1 MKQDRKVAEFDIKDI
16 LPIVLIIVVAG
27 IGAAFGLQVMT
38 DVQTDMLTGEA
49 GCNATSSA
57 NCGND
62 YNGTGDA
69 VEGVTN
75 ITSKF
80 GIIGSVVAAA
90 IILGILVRYLYNM
103 FA

>member
-1 MKQDRKVAEFDIKDI
+1 MERKTAEFDIKDI

-27 IGAAFGLQVMT
+27 IGAAFGLQVMG
-38 DVQTDMLTGEA
+38 DIQDDMTADTVEY
-49 GCNATSSA
+49 NATA
-57 NCGND
+57 NAM
-62 YNGTGDA
+62 TG
-69 VEGVTN
+69 VSN
-75 ITSKF
+75 ITGKF

>member
-1 MKQDRKVAEFDIKDI
+1 MEKQTRVAEFDIKDI

-27 IGAAFGLQVMT
+27 IGAAFGLQVTGDIKADMT
-38 DVQTDMLTGEA
+38 ADSLEY
-49 GCNATSSA
+49 NATE
-57 NCGND
+57 
-62 YNGTGDA
+62 DA
-69 VEGVTN
+69 QVGVSN

>member
-1 MKQDRKVAEFDIKDI
+1 MDRKVAEFDIKDI
-16 LPIVLIIVVAG
+16 LPIVLVIVVAG
-27 IGAAFGLQVMT
+27 IGAAFGLQVSG
-38 DVQTDMLTGEA
+38 DIKTDMLTGSA
-49 GCNATSSA
+49 GCNATSTA
-57 NCGND
+57 NCGLD
-62 YNGTGDA
+62 YNATGDA
-69 VEGVTN
+69 QTGVSN

>member
-1 MKQDRKVAEFDIKDI
+1 MDRKTAYFDIKDI

-27 IGAAFGLQVMT
+27 IGAAFGLQVMG
-38 DVQTDMLTGEA
+38 DIQSDMTSGSVEY
-49 GCNATSSA
+49 NA
-57 NCGND
+57 
-62 YNGTGDA
+62 TGDA
-69 VEGVTN
+69 TEGVTN
-75 ITSKF
+75 ITGKF

>member
-1 MKQDRKVAEFDIKDI
+1 METKNKVAEFDIKDI

-27 IGAAFGLQVMT
+27 IGAAFGLQVT
-38 DVQTDMLTGEA
+38 GDIKEDMLTGEA
-49 GCNATSSA
+49 GCNATVTSS
-57 NCGND
+57 CGLE
-62 YNGTGDA
+62 YNATGDA
-69 VEGVTN
+69 QEGVSN

-80 GIIGSVVAAA
+80 GIIGSVIAAA

>member
-1 MKQDRKVAEFDIKDI
+1 MERKTAQFDIKDI

-27 IGAAFGLQVMT
+27 IGAAFGLQV
-38 DVQTDMLTGEA
+38 TGDIKEDFVTGTA
-49 GCNATSSA
+49 GCNATVTTQ
-57 NCGND
+57 CGIE
-62 YNGTGDA
+62 YNATGDA
-69 VEGVTN
+69 QTGVSN

-80 GIIGSVVAAA
+80 GIIGSVIAAA

>member
-1 MKQDRKVAEFDIKDI
+1 MEKTNKVAEFDIKDI

-27 IGAAFGLQVMT
+27 IGAAFGLQVTGDIKADMT
-38 DVQTDMLTGEA
+38 TDSIEY
-49 GCNATSSA
+49 NATA
-57 NCGND
+57 D
-62 YNGTGDA
+62 AQTGVA
-69 VEGVTN
+69 N
-75 ITSKF
+75 ITGKF

>member
-1 MKQDRKVAEFDIKDI
+1 MKKQTKVAEFDIKDI

-27 IGAAFGLQVMT
+27 IGAAFGLQVT
-38 DVQTDMLTGEA
+38 GDIKSDMVTGA
-49 GCNATSSA
+49 TGCNATVTSG
-57 NCGND
+57 CGFD
-62 YNGTGDA
+62 YNATEDTQ
-69 VEGVTN
+69 EGVAN

>member
-1 MKQDRKVAEFDIKDI
+1 MEKQNRVAEFDIKDI

-27 IGAAFGLQVMT
+27 IGAAFGLQVTGDIKADMT
-38 DVQTDMLTGEA
+38 AGSLEA
-49 GCNATSSA
+49 NATE
-57 NCGND
+57 
-62 YNGTGDA
+62 DA
-69 VEGVTN
+69 QEGVAN